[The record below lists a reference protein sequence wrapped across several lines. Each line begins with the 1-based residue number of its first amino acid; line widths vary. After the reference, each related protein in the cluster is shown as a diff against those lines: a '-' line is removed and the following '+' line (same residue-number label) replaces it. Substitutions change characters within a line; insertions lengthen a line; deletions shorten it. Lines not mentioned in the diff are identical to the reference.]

1 MKNER
6 AREKKKGREKNM
18 YGNEFRDRDGD
29 ERERKEAAMWTEIR
43 VHVSI
48 VPEGLSSPERTK
60 SGEKDEGFRKG

>member
-1 MKNER
+1 
-6 AREKKKGREKNM
+6 M
-18 YGNEFRDRDGD
+18 YGNEFRDRDGN